1 MPTLFQQND
10 TFYLTVNYKGTRLRR
25 SLGTSDLKI
34 ARRVAKHKESQLL
47 MYLIGGV
54 KKPDSTN
61 LPLSDLI
68 NYCLAHDHGWVA
80 NTHRIYKDSLN
91 HYLRH
96 GLPSNTSYHIVL
108 WLQDALTDA
117 INGDMKKD

>member
-1 MPTLFQQND
+1 MPTLFQQNG

-54 KKPDSTN
+54 KEPNSTN

-68 NYCLAHDHGWVA
+68 NYFLAHDHGWA
-80 NTHRIYKDSLN
+80 KSTHRIYKDLSCLCRFCG
-91 HYLRH
+91 Y
-96 GLPSNTSYHIVL
+96 
-108 WLQDALTDA
+108 
-117 INGDMKKD
+117 